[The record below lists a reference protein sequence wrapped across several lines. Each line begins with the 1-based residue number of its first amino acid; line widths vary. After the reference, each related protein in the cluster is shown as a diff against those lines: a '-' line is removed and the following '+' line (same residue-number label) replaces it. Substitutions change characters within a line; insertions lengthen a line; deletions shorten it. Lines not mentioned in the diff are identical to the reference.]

1 MCGPPCGPPV
11 SDAGALIM
19 EHTTTL
25 EHRPRFRR
33 LLRLLILVAILL
45 LTLAIVLNRER
56 MENFST
62 LGYAGAFFAMLLSNA
77 TLVLPAPGL
86 VIVFALGSTLNPA
99 LVGLCGG
106 LGATLGEITGYL
118 AGYGGLGILVETPTA
133 MRLSQW
139 MERNGPLTVF
149 ALSFFPNPF
158 FDLAGMLAGAG
169 RMSLLRFLA
178 LAFVGKSLQSIGIAT
193 AGALSLDWV
202 EGLLAH

>member
-1 MCGPPCGPPV
+1 
-11 SDAGALIM
+11 M
-19 EHTTTL
+19 EHTSAL
-25 EHRPRFRR
+25 EQRPRLRR
-33 LLRLLILVAILL
+33 LLRLLIL
-45 LTLAIVLNRER
+45 LAIVLL
-56 MENFST
+56 T
-62 LGYAGAFFAMLLSNA
+62 LGIVLNRDRMDDFSALGYGGAFFAMLLSNA

-86 VIVFALGSTLNPA
+86 VIVFALGSTLNPV

-118 AGYGGLGILVETPTA
+118 AGYGGLGILIETPTA
-133 MRLSQW
+133 IRLNGW
-139 MERNGPLTVF
+139 MERNGTLTVF
-149 ALSFFPNPF
+149 ALSVVPNPF

-178 LAFVGKSLQSIGIAT
+178 VAFVGKSLQAIGIAL